1 VKFASDPLDREL
13 LAEQDRSTEKEGEQQ
28 LIDELN
34 RAMFWSGRVYPDDGG
49 KSNPDRQHPQKECDI
64 AIMF

>member
-34 RAMFWSGRVYPDDGG
+34 RAMFLIG
-49 KSNPDRQHPQKECDI
+49 
-64 AIMF
+64 